1 MASRFELRIGCYLIH
16 QALKGSCKGGKG
28 GGEGPALPDMLHL
41 LEVLL
46 DHDRPQRWQR
56 LERALFEGLAATS
69 LEDVETLV
77 MAW

>member
-1 MASRFELRIGCYLIH
+1 MASRFELRIGCYLIR
-16 QALKGSCKGGKG
+16 QALKSSGTTDGK
-28 GGEGPALPDMLHL
+28 GEGPALPEMLHL

-46 DHDRPQRWQR
+46 DHDRPQRCQR
-56 LERALFEGLAATS
+56 LERALFEGLAAMS